1 LVKSS
6 WGLAHPMSLTE
17 LALLDGRR
25 PLPLGDVIELIII
38 NSLIKDFILSPFPSY
53 SPLWHSPLHLR
64 LIDFLFILAALF
76 YSILGIFILIS

>member
-25 PLPLGDVIELIII
+25 PLPLRDVIGLTLTLTLNTSDIYERMAGRIIVHFCV
-38 NSLIKDFILSPFPSY
+38 LQ
-53 SPLWHSPLHLR
+53 
-64 LIDFLFILAALF
+64 
-76 YSILGIFILIS
+76 

>member
-25 PLPLGDVIELIII
+25 PLPLWDVIGLTLTLTGYEAHIFTIH
-38 NSLIKDFILSPFPSY
+38 NHSFPAY
-53 SPLWHSPLHLR
+53 RKTVVR
-64 LIDFLFILAALF
+64 LT
-76 YSILGIFILIS
+76 S